1 MEEEEE
7 KNRKAARKLR
17 FSVKIRG
24 EIVNQNDDGNN
35 GRDNERTIEILY
47 RCVLIGTHRHRA
59 ERAERNRCSSSSF
72 VECSSRY
79 SKRGRFC
86 VTFSRKRSM
95 RHFGPSIGQ
104 TTGGKFLF
112 FFLFCLLLLPPSFF
126 SFFFFLFFWHL
137 SILRKLSKVCSRRT
151 RGSSVSKSAD
161 RYIFFPFVTS
171 FDSLI
176 RYRFSIASQRI
187 FLEDRRVRNSLFSR

>member
-112 FFLFCLLLLPPSFF
+112 FFFSACFSFLLP
-126 SFFFFLFFWHL
+126 FFFFFFFFFGI
-137 SILRKLSKVCSRRT
+137 SRFFASSRKCARVELVARVSRRAQIGISSFRSLRRST
-151 RGSSVSKSAD
+151 R
-161 RYIFFPFVTS
+161 
-171 FDSLI
+171 
-176 RYRFSIASQRI
+176 
-187 FLEDRRVRNSLFSR
+187 

>member
-112 FFLFCLLLLPPSFF
+112 FFFSACFSFLLP
-126 SFFFFLFFWHL
+126 FFFFFSFFWHL
-137 SILRKLSKVCSRRT
+137 SILCKLSKVCSRRT